1 MKTKTKVIF
10 ISEVQQL
17 YREPI
22 FRIMNE
28 KVDLTLAYTV
38 RSNIKSEEIKII
50 KFPNKKIGP
59 FHIHYNIYDI
69 LNKYDVVILLPHLNF
84 ISLNWIAFLPHK
96 FKLVTWT
103 IGVHATYDTPYDLS
117 RKPSFKDWCFQLIQN
132 RADACIFYMPGPIQY
147 WKKYMKIDE
156 SKYFV
161 AHNTVAVAEFGSL
174 PPFINR
180 NSFLFV
186 GTLYRQKGIS
196 ELIEAYKMANEK
208 SDHLPILNIV
218 GDGPEKDSIK
228 QQIYSL
234 GLENKIFFLGPIY
247 EEEELKNYF
256 LEALLCISPKQAG
269 LSVCKSLGYGC
280 PFVTRP
286 DAITGGER
294 DNIING
300 FNGFFYS
307 SVEQLSEILINASN
321 TSEQLETISTNAR
334 NYYQTTCHP
343 RFMANGAI
351 EAINYALEH

>member
-1 MKTKTKVIF
+1 MSDKVRVCLIQ
-10 ISEVQQL
+10 EVLQL

-22 FRIMNE
+22 YRIMKE
-28 KVDLTLAYTV
+28 EVDLTLAYTV
-38 RSNIKSEEIKII
+38 RSDIKSEEFKII
-50 KFPNKKIGP
+50 KLPNKSFGP
-59 FHIHYNIYDI
+59 FHIHFNVYKI
-69 LNKYDVVILLPHLNF
+69 LDEYDVVILQPHLNC
-84 ISLNWIAFLPHK
+84 ITLNRIAFFPRK

-117 RKPSFKDWCFQLIQN
+117 KKPSFKDWCFQLIQN

-161 AHNTVAVAEFGSL
+161 AHNTVAVAEIGTLS
-174 PPFINR
+174 PFKNR

-186 GTLYRQKGIS
+186 GSLYRQKGIG
-196 ELIEAYKMANEK
+196 ELIEAYKRANEK
-208 SDHLPILNIV
+208 TDYLPILNIV
-218 GDGPEKDSIK
+218 GDGPEKESIK
-228 QQIYSL
+228 QQVESS
-234 GLENKIFFLGPIY
+234 GLENKIYIRGPIY
-247 EEEELKNYF
+247 EEEKLKDYF

-269 LSVCKSLGYGC
+269 LSIPKSLGYGC

-300 FNGFFYS
+300 YNGFFYT
-307 SVEQLSEILINASN
+307 SVEQLSDLLINVSN
-321 TSEQLETISTNAR
+321 NPEQLEILSVNAL

-343 RFMANGAI
+343 IIMAKGAI
-351 EAINYALEH
+351 DAIHYALEH